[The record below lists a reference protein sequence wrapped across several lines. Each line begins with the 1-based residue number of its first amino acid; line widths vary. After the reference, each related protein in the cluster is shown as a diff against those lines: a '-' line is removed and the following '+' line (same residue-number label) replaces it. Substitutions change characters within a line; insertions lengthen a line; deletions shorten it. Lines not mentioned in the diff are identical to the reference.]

1 MTRISDFASR
11 LAQTLTKNAVT
22 AAWLA
27 KETGVSKA
35 TISQYLSGKYSPKRE
50 KLETI
55 AKKLCVNP
63 DWLDGFDVPMT
74 PEAPREQVHRLPV
87 VRKAVKGAELTEKEN
102 ILRYE
107 VVAPELDNGEY
118 FFMEADDH
126 LYPAA
131 KPGDRVLVRRCDELF
146 DEQAGV
152 IDIGQGGQ
160 LYIFRRRREY
170 IELECTNAYYPPLRL
185 SPEQEMTVIGRVVE
199 TRRKW

>member
-1 MTRISDFASR
+1 MVRISDFSAR
-11 LAQTLTKNAVT
+11 LAQALSERSLT
-22 AAWLA
+22 AAWLS
-27 KETGVSKA
+27 KESGVSKG

-50 KLETI
+50 KLE
-55 AKKLCVNP
+55 AMAEKLAVSP

-87 VRKAVKGAELTEKEN
+87 VKRAIKGAGLTESGN

-131 KPGDRVLVRRCDELF
+131 RTGDPVLIRRCDELF

-152 IDIGQGGQ
+152 VDIGQGGQ
-160 LYIFRRRREY
+160 LYIFRRRRGY
-170 IELECTNAYYPPLRL
+170 IELECTNAYYPPLKITDER
-185 SPEQEMTVIGRVVE
+185 SFTVIGRVVE